1 MKNSLFLAF
10 LAVFPFILSC
20 ENKGEK
26 KDNGLE
32 EVRLN
37 EKTRNAD
44 IVRMP
49 ISSDKPLDTVNVPK
63 INFDSKEFDFGK
75 VKEGTTVKHAFR
87 FTNTGQTPLL
97 ITDVRTTCGCT
108 IPTWNKN
115 PIAPGSSDVLNVA
128 FDTKQKLNEQVKKIT
143 LLANTYPSETVL
155 ILRGVVEQSLD

>member
-1 MKNSLFLAF
+1 
-10 LAVFPFILSC
+10 
-20 ENKGEK
+20 
-26 KDNGLE
+26 
-32 EVRLN
+32 
-37 EKTRNAD
+37 
-44 IVRMP
+44 MP